1 MKVEISQKYTNMM
14 QNCCGRY
21 SLVDQET
28 RQVLD
33 RVHGGHVD
41 HNLGVRGK
49 LSRVEYVE
57 ITVIQ

>member
-1 MKVEISQKYTNMM
+1 M
-14 QNCCGRY
+14 QDCCGRY